1 MNIDQQIQQALNEE
15 TKEFQQNNERINAN
29 PFKQMKAGF
38 KGSMKWIYIQVIFY
52 SALFF
57 IGMIYCAYRFYH
69 EQEPKALLAWAV
81 GIIILA
87 LFTQISKLWY
97 WTELGHN
104 RVIREMKL
112 LELQIAQMAEK
123 QEK

>member
-15 TKEFQQNNERINAN
+15 TKEFRDSNDRIDAN

-38 KGSMKWIYIQVIFY
+38 KGSMKWTYIQVIFY
-52 SALFF
+52 STLFF

-69 EQEPKALLAWAV
+69 EQEPKALLAWAI
-81 GIIILA
+81 GIIILT
-87 LFTQISKLWY
+87 LFSQLSKMWY

-104 RVIREMKL
+104 RVIREIKI
-112 LELQIAQMAEK
+112 LELQVAQMSEK
-123 QEK
+123 QNK